1 MTGGQ
6 AVVVGGTKGLGRE
19 IASRFL
25 ARGQKVTVVS
35 RSKPADHVDSKQPA
49 HVAAD
54 LEQLSDARDVVASVV
69 EANGPV
75 QYLIFCQRYRGRGD
89 SWAGEL
95 QVGLTA
101 TRLLVEGFAK
111 HFFSDGDRAIGIIS
125 SVYADFV
132 GGSQPVGYHLVK
144 AGLNQLARYYAW
156 ELGRQGI
163 RVNAVMPLS
172 YVKDE
177 SREFYSGQAELNG
190 LYKCFVPLGRM
201 GDSAD
206 TANLLDFLCSEKAG
220 FINGQ
225 CIFVDGGVSVVWQE
239 EVAKSLT
246 GL

>member
-1 MTGGQ
+1 MSGGQ
-6 AVVVGGTKGLGRE
+6 AVVIGGTKGLGRE
-19 IASRFL
+19 IAGRFL
-25 ARGQKVTVVS
+25 ARGQKVTLVS
-35 RSKPADHVDSKQPA
+35 RSRPNHLVDGTQPV

-54 LEQLSDARDVVASVV
+54 LESLTDARDIVSEVV

-75 QYLIFCQRYRGRGD
+75 QYLIFSQRYRGGGD
-89 SWAGEL
+89 PWAGEL
-95 QVGLTA
+95 QVGLNA
-101 TRLLVEGFAK
+101 TRLLVEAFTNR
-111 HFFSDGDRAIGIIS
+111 FISEGDRAIGIVS

-172 YVKDE
+172 YVKNE
-177 SREFYSGQAELNG
+177 SRPFYAAQTELTD
-190 LYKCFVPLGRM
+190 LYKRFVPLGRM
-201 GDSAD
+201 GDSVDA
-206 TANLLDFLCSEKAG
+206 ANLLDFLCSEKAG